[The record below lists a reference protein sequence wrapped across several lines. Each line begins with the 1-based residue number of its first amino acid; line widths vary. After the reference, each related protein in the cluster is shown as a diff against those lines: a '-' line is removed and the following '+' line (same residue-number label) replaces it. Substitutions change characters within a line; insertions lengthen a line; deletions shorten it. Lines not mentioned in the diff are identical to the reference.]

1 MISSPTCSENSV
13 GGPTRNP
20 GNFTVELTPK
30 ERMGRYLRQRDPL
43 EQMHGCEDALG
54 LKERQRVDGR
64 VVEQEMGVWGQSK
77 EDLVC

>member
-20 GNFTVELTPK
+20 GNFTMELTPK

>member
-1 MISSPTCSENSV
+1 M
-13 GGPTRNP
+13 
-20 GNFTVELTPK
+20 ELTPK

-64 VVEQEMGVWGQSK
+64 VVEQEMGVWVQSK

>member
-1 MISSPTCSENSV
+1 M
-13 GGPTRNP
+13 
-20 GNFTVELTPK
+20 ELTPK

-64 VVEQEMGVWGQSK
+64 VVEQEMGVRVQSK